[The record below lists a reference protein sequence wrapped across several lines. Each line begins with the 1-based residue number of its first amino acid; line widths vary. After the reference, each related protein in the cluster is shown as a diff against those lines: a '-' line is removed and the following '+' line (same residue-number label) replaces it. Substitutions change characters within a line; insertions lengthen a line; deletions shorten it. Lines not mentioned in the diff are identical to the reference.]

1 MIENSKKYSIY
12 TLPLENQK
20 YYVGR
25 SITTN
30 KKQRV
35 RQHSSSTNS
44 TIFTKKF
51 KPIGEP
57 TFYDNCDPYDED
69 KYLFKMM
76 NTYGIENVR
85 GGSFPYLNLSDQ
97 DKYFIERSII
107 GATDKC
113 FNCGSSSHFVREC
126 PYTKKEKKFRETK
139 TKTKSQ
145 ESQTKSQETQTK
157 SQETQTK
164 SQEIQTKSQETQTQT
179 EENSNQLLDWIYYN
193 VKNVKNIVN
202 NIIF

>member
-139 TKTKSQ
+139 TQTKTK
-145 ESQTKSQETQTK
+145 TK
-157 SQETQTK
+157 TK
-164 SQEIQTKSQETQTQT
+164 SQEIQTKSQEIQTQT

>member
-69 KYLFKMM
+69 KYLFKMIEI
-76 NTYGIENVR
+76 YGIENVR

-126 PYTKKEKKFRETK
+126 PYAKKKKKIRETK
-139 TKTKSQ
+139 T
-145 ESQTKSQETQTK
+145 QETQTK